1 MGDVIHAM
9 VVLQFIKKQIPS
21 CQIDWIVED
30 GFKGVLENNPHI
42 DNILAVNLKSIKKKK
57 SEIFNQIKLLN
68 EYAKNQYDIVIDAQG
83 LIKSAIVAK
92 IVGEKKVGSKIVGFD
107 KDSTRE
113 GIASWF
119 YNETVNIAYDK
130 NVIDR
135 NCTLISKSL
144 DISIS
149 KEDILNKEPFLYS
162 EKIDN
167 DSGNNILFVVGASK
181 ENKMY
186 PKELFLEIA
195 NNLQDEKIDN
205 DSGNNILFVV
215 GASKENKMYPK
226 ELFLEI
232 ANNLQYEKIEVVWAS
247 EEENK
252 IAHYLEQNGS
262 NICMCEKMNLDKLKL
277 KIQSSK
283 LLIGADTGPTHM
295 AWALNIP
302 SITIFGPTPAYRNT
316 YKTSINKTIKSN
328 TKVDPLKLDYNDY
341 SINKINPQDI
351 ANLAKELL
359 T

>member
-195 NNLQDEKIDN
+195 NNLQDEKI
-205 DSGNNILFVV
+205 
-215 GASKENKMYPK
+215 
-226 ELFLEI
+226 
-232 ANNLQYEKIEVVWAS
+232 EVVWAS

-316 YKTSINKTIKSN
+316 YETSINKTIKSN

>member
-1 MGDVIHAM
+1 MKICIVKLSAMGDVIHAM

-195 NNLQDEKIDN
+195 NNLQ
-205 DSGNNILFVV
+205 
-215 GASKENKMYPK
+215 
-226 ELFLEI
+226 
-232 ANNLQYEKIEVVWAS
+232 YEKIEVVWAS

-316 YKTSINKTIKSN
+316 YETSINKTIKSN

-341 SINKINPQDI
+341 SINKIDPQDI

>member
-1 MGDVIHAM
+1 MKICIVKLSAMGDVIHAM

-195 NNLQDEKIDN
+195 NNLQDEKI
-205 DSGNNILFVV
+205 
-215 GASKENKMYPK
+215 
-226 ELFLEI
+226 
-232 ANNLQYEKIEVVWAS
+232 EVVWAS

-316 YKTSINKTIKSN
+316 YETSINKTIKSN

>member
-1 MGDVIHAM
+1 VKICIVKLSAMGDVIHAM

-195 NNLQDEKIDN
+195 NNLQ
-205 DSGNNILFVV
+205 
-215 GASKENKMYPK
+215 
-226 ELFLEI
+226 
-232 ANNLQYEKIEVVWAS
+232 YEKIEVVWAS

-316 YKTSINKTIKSN
+316 YETSINKTIKSN

-341 SINKINPQDI
+341 SINKIDPQDI

>member
-1 MGDVIHAM
+1 VKICIVKLSAMGDVIHAM

-195 NNLQDEKIDN
+195 NNLQDEKI
-205 DSGNNILFVV
+205 
-215 GASKENKMYPK
+215 
-226 ELFLEI
+226 
-232 ANNLQYEKIEVVWAS
+232 EVVWAS

-262 NICMCEKMNLDKLKL
+262 NIYMCEKMNLDKLKL
-277 KIQSSK
+277 KIQNSK

>member
-1 MGDVIHAM
+1 MKICIVKLSAMGDVIHAM

-195 NNLQDEKIDN
+195 NNLQDEKI
-205 DSGNNILFVV
+205 
-215 GASKENKMYPK
+215 
-226 ELFLEI
+226 
-232 ANNLQYEKIEVVWAS
+232 EVVWAS

-262 NICMCEKMNLDKLKL
+262 NIYMCEKMNLDKLKL

>member
-195 NNLQDEKIDN
+195 NNLQ
-205 DSGNNILFVV
+205 
-215 GASKENKMYPK
+215 
-226 ELFLEI
+226 
-232 ANNLQYEKIEVVWAS
+232 YEKIEVVWAS

-316 YKTSINKTIKSN
+316 YETSINKTIKSN

>member
-195 NNLQDEKIDN
+195 NNLQDEKN
-205 DSGNNILFVV
+205 R
-215 GASKENKMYPK
+215 
-226 ELFLEI
+226 
-232 ANNLQYEKIEVVWAS
+232 
-247 EEENK
+247 
-252 IAHYLEQNGS
+252 
-262 NICMCEKMNLDKLKL
+262 
-277 KIQSSK
+277 SSM
-283 LLIGADTGPTHM
+283 G
-295 AWALNIP
+295 
-302 SITIFGPTPAYRNT
+302 
-316 YKTSINKTIKSN
+316 
-328 TKVDPLKLDYNDY
+328 
-341 SINKINPQDI
+341 
-351 ANLAKELL
+351 
-359 T
+359 

>member
-195 NNLQDEKIDN
+195 NNLQDEKI
-205 DSGNNILFVV
+205 
-215 GASKENKMYPK
+215 
-226 ELFLEI
+226 
-232 ANNLQYEKIEVVWAS
+232 EVVWAS

-277 KIQSSK
+277 KIQNSK

>member
-1 MGDVIHAM
+1 VKICIVKLSAMGDVIHAM

-195 NNLQDEKIDN
+195 NNLQDEKI
-205 DSGNNILFVV
+205 
-215 GASKENKMYPK
+215 
-226 ELFLEI
+226 
-232 ANNLQYEKIEVVWAS
+232 EVVWAS

-252 IAHYLEQNGS
+252 IAHYLDQNGS
-262 NICMCEKMNLDKLKL
+262 NIYMCEKMNLDKLKL

>member
-195 NNLQDEKIDN
+195 NNLQDEKI
-205 DSGNNILFVV
+205 
-215 GASKENKMYPK
+215 
-226 ELFLEI
+226 
-232 ANNLQYEKIEVVWAS
+232 EVVWAS

-316 YKTSINKTIKSN
+316 YETSINKTIKSN

-341 SINKINPQDI
+341 SINKIDPQDI

>member
-1 MGDVIHAM
+1 MKICIVKLSAMGDVIHAM

-195 NNLQDEKIDN
+195 NNLQ
-205 DSGNNILFVV
+205 
-215 GASKENKMYPK
+215 
-226 ELFLEI
+226 
-232 ANNLQYEKIEVVWAS
+232 YEKIEVVWAS

-302 SITIFGPTPAYRNT
+302 SITIFGPTPPYRNT

>member
-1 MGDVIHAM
+1 VKICIVKLSAMGDVIHAM

-195 NNLQDEKIDN
+195 NNLQ
-205 DSGNNILFVV
+205 
-215 GASKENKMYPK
+215 
-226 ELFLEI
+226 
-232 ANNLQYEKIEVVWAS
+232 YEKIEVVWAS

-316 YKTSINKTIKSN
+316 YETSINKTIKSN

>member
-195 NNLQDEKIDN
+195 NNLQDEKI
-205 DSGNNILFVV
+205 
-215 GASKENKMYPK
+215 
-226 ELFLEI
+226 
-232 ANNLQYEKIEVVWAS
+232 EVVWAS
-247 EEENK
+247 EEENQ
-252 IAHYLEQNGS
+252 IAHYLEQNSS
-262 NICMCEKMNLDKLKL
+262 NIYMCEKMNLDKLKL
-277 KIQSSK
+277 KIQNSK

-316 YKTSINKTIKSN
+316 YETSINKTIKSN

-341 SINKINPQDI
+341 SINKIDPQDI

>member
-1 MGDVIHAM
+1 VKICIVKLSAMGDVIHAM

-195 NNLQDEKIDN
+195 NNLQ
-205 DSGNNILFVV
+205 
-215 GASKENKMYPK
+215 
-226 ELFLEI
+226 
-232 ANNLQYEKIEVVWAS
+232 YEKIEVVWAS

-262 NICMCEKMNLDKLKL
+262 NIYMCEKMNLDKLKL
-277 KIQSSK
+277 KIQNSK

-316 YKTSINKTIKSN
+316 YETSINKTIKSN

>member
-1 MGDVIHAM
+1 MKICIVKLSAMGDVIHAM

-195 NNLQDEKIDN
+195 NNLQ
-205 DSGNNILFVV
+205 
-215 GASKENKMYPK
+215 
-226 ELFLEI
+226 
-232 ANNLQYEKIEVVWAS
+232 YEKIEVVWAS

>member
-1 MGDVIHAM
+1 VKICIVKLSAMGDVIHAM

-195 NNLQDEKIDN
+195 NNLQ
-205 DSGNNILFVV
+205 
-215 GASKENKMYPK
+215 
-226 ELFLEI
+226 
-232 ANNLQYEKIEVVWAS
+232 YEKIEVVWAS

>member
-195 NNLQDEKIDN
+195 NNLQ
-205 DSGNNILFVV
+205 
-215 GASKENKMYPK
+215 
-226 ELFLEI
+226 
-232 ANNLQYEKIEVVWAS
+232 YEKIEVVWAS

-316 YKTSINKTIKSN
+316 YETSINKTIKSN

-341 SINKINPQDI
+341 SINKIDPQDI

>member
-1 MGDVIHAM
+1 MKICIVKLSAMGDVIHAM

-195 NNLQDEKIDN
+195 NNLQ
-205 DSGNNILFVV
+205 
-215 GASKENKMYPK
+215 
-226 ELFLEI
+226 
-232 ANNLQYEKIEVVWAS
+232 YEKIEVVWAS

-277 KIQSSK
+277 KIQNSK

-316 YKTSINKTIKSN
+316 YETSINKTIKSN

>member
-1 MGDVIHAM
+1 MKICIVKLSAMGDVIHAM

-195 NNLQDEKIDN
+195 NNLQDEKI
-205 DSGNNILFVV
+205 
-215 GASKENKMYPK
+215 
-226 ELFLEI
+226 
-232 ANNLQYEKIEVVWAS
+232 EVVWAS

-341 SINKINPQDI
+341 SINKIDPQDI

>member
-195 NNLQDEKIDN
+195 NNLQDEKI
-205 DSGNNILFVV
+205 
-215 GASKENKMYPK
+215 
-226 ELFLEI
+226 
-232 ANNLQYEKIEVVWAS
+232 EVVWAS

>member
-1 MGDVIHAM
+1 MKICIVKLSAMGDVIHAM

-195 NNLQDEKIDN
+195 NNLQDEKI
-205 DSGNNILFVV
+205 
-215 GASKENKMYPK
+215 
-226 ELFLEI
+226 
-232 ANNLQYEKIEVVWAS
+232 EVVWAS
-247 EEENK
+247 EEENQ

-262 NICMCEKMNLDKLKL
+262 NIYMCEKMNLDKLKL

>member
-1 MGDVIHAM
+1 MKICIVKLSAMGDVIHAM

-195 NNLQDEKIDN
+195 NNLQDEKI
-205 DSGNNILFVV
+205 
-215 GASKENKMYPK
+215 
-226 ELFLEI
+226 
-232 ANNLQYEKIEVVWAS
+232 EVVWAS

-316 YKTSINKTIKSN
+316 YETSINKTIKSN

-341 SINKINPQDI
+341 SINKIDPQDI

>member
-1 MGDVIHAM
+1 VKICIVKLSAMGDVIHAM

-195 NNLQDEKIDN
+195 NNLQ
-205 DSGNNILFVV
+205 
-215 GASKENKMYPK
+215 
-226 ELFLEI
+226 
-232 ANNLQYEKIEVVWAS
+232 YEKIEVVWAS

-262 NICMCEKMNLDKLKL
+262 NIYMCEKMNLDKLKL

>member
-195 NNLQDEKIDN
+195 NNLQ
-205 DSGNNILFVV
+205 
-215 GASKENKMYPK
+215 
-226 ELFLEI
+226 
-232 ANNLQYEKIEVVWAS
+232 YEKIEVVWAS

-341 SINKINPQDI
+341 SINKIDPQDI

>member
-1 MGDVIHAM
+1 MKICIVKLSAMGDVIHAM

-195 NNLQDEKIDN
+195 NNLQ
-205 DSGNNILFVV
+205 
-215 GASKENKMYPK
+215 
-226 ELFLEI
+226 
-232 ANNLQYEKIEVVWAS
+232 YEKIEVVWAS

-316 YKTSINKTIKSN
+316 YETSINKTIKSN

>member
-1 MGDVIHAM
+1 VKICIVKLSAMGDVIHAM

-195 NNLQDEKIDN
+195 NNLQDEKI
-205 DSGNNILFVV
+205 
-215 GASKENKMYPK
+215 
-226 ELFLEI
+226 
-232 ANNLQYEKIEVVWAS
+232 EVVWAS

>member
-195 NNLQDEKIDN
+195 NNLQDEKI
-205 DSGNNILFVV
+205 
-215 GASKENKMYPK
+215 
-226 ELFLEI
+226 
-232 ANNLQYEKIEVVWAS
+232 EVVWAS

-262 NICMCEKMNLDKLKL
+262 NIYMCEKMNLDKLKL

>member
-195 NNLQDEKIDN
+195 NNLQ
-205 DSGNNILFVV
+205 
-215 GASKENKMYPK
+215 
-226 ELFLEI
+226 
-232 ANNLQYEKIEVVWAS
+232 YEKIEVVWAS

>member
-1 MGDVIHAM
+1 VKICIVKLSAMGDVIHAM

-195 NNLQDEKIDN
+195 NNLQ
-205 DSGNNILFVV
+205 
-215 GASKENKMYPK
+215 
-226 ELFLEI
+226 
-232 ANNLQYEKIEVVWAS
+232 YEKIEVVWAS

-277 KIQSSK
+277 KIQNSK

-341 SINKINPQDI
+341 SINKIDPQDI